1 MAISTDKLLKLSQF
15 QTGLQAAKNY
25 TDKQVAAE
33 QTRAKA
39 AETDAKKAGTD
50 AQKTADD
57 VKTLVGALPKGAT
70 ATDVIGYVEEKTA
83 GIATDAALQQLQ
95 GRVTANKNAIDT
107 LNGTG
112 AGSVKKS
119 VDDAINDFATKVSD
133 DKVVNTFKELVD
145 YVAEHGAE
153 AATMAGKIEANE
165 TAIAKNAEDITKK
178 ADKATTLAGYGIT
191 DAYTKTAADAKTK
204 EIIAS
209 EVVINV
215 ATDEEITAVCTTVFG
230 AA

>member
-83 GIATDAALQQLQ
+83 GIATDTALQQLQ
-95 GRVTANKNAIDT
+95 ERVTANKNAIDT

-119 VDDAINDFATKVSD
+119 VDDAINDFVTKVSD

-145 YVAEHGAE
+145 YVAEHGAG

-165 TAIAKNAEDITKK
+165 TAIAKNTEDIAKK
-178 ADKATTLAGYGIT
+178 ANKATTLEGYGIT

-215 ATDEEITAVCTTVFG
+215 ATDEEITAVCTTVFC

>member
-25 TDKQVAAE
+25 TDKQVTAE
-33 QTRAKA
+33 QTRAKT
-39 AETDAKKAGTD
+39 AEADAKKAGTD

-57 VKTLVGALPKGAT
+57 VKTLVGTLPEGAA
-70 ATDVIGYVEEKTA
+70 ATDVIGYIGEKQQE
-83 GIATDAALQQLQ
+83 LQ
-95 GRVTANKNAIDT
+95 
-107 LNGTG
+107 
-112 AGSVKKS
+112 GSVKKS

-165 TAIAKNAEDITKK
+165 TAIAKNTEDIAKK
-178 ADKATTLAGYGIT
+178 ANKATTLTGYGIS

-215 ATDEEITAVCTTVFG
+215 ATDEEVTAVCTTVFG

>member
-15 QTGLQAAKNY
+15 QTGLQAAKGY
-25 TDKQVAAE
+25 TDKKVAAE
-33 QTRAKA
+33 QTRAKE
-39 AETDAKKAGTD
+39 AEADAKKAGAD

-57 VKTLVGALPKGAT
+57 VKTLVGTLPEGAT
-70 ATDVIGYVEEKTA
+70 ATDVIGYIGEKQQE
-83 GIATDAALQQLQ
+83 LQ
-95 GRVTANKNAIDT
+95 RT
-107 LNGTG
+107 
-112 AGSVKKS
+112 VKKS

-165 TAIAKNAEDITKK
+165 AAIAKNTEDITKK
-178 ADKATTLAGYGIT
+178 ANKATTLAGYGIS

-215 ATDEEITAVCTTVFG
+215 ATDEEVTAVCTAVFG

>member
-15 QTGLQAAKNY
+15 QTGLQAEKDY
-25 TDKQVAAE
+25 TDKQVTAE
-33 QTRAKA
+33 QARAKT
-39 AETDAKKAGTD
+39 AEADAKKAGTD

-57 VKTLVGALPKGAT
+57 VKTLVGTLPKGAT

-83 GIATDAALQQLQ
+83 GIATDTALQQLQ
-95 GRVTANKNAIDT
+95 ERVTANKNAIDT

-119 VDDAINDFATKVSD
+119 VDDAINDFVTKVSD

-165 TAIAKNAEDITKK
+165 TAIAKNTEDIAKK
-178 ADKATTLAGYGIT
+178 ANKATTLEGYGIT

>member
-15 QTGLQAAKNY
+15 QTGLQAAKDY
-25 TDKQVAAE
+25 TDKQVTAE
-33 QTRAKA
+33 QARAKT
-39 AETDAKKAGTD
+39 AEADAKKAGTD

-57 VKTLVGALPKGAT
+57 VKTLVGTLPKGAT

-83 GIATDAALQQLQ
+83 GIATDTALQQLQ
-95 GRVTANKNAIDT
+95 ERVTANKNAIDT

-119 VDDAINDFATKVSD
+119 VDDAINDFVTKVSD

-165 TAIAKNAEDITKK
+165 TAIAKNTEDIAKK
-178 ADKATTLAGYGIT
+178 ANKATTLEGYGIT

-215 ATDEEITAVCTTVFG
+215 ATDEEVTAVCTTVFG